1 MKQVF
6 NTVNYTIDKNGIVYK
21 NNIPIKLSINN
32 DGYYVVNLK
41 IDNKYKTYNVHRLV
55 ALHFI
60 PNPYNLPIVNHKD
73 ENKLNNNVDN
83 LEWCDYEYS
92 VNYGTRGKRS
102 GENMKNSKQR
112 SKPILQYTK
121 DLVFIKEFPSSNEI
135 QRELG
140 YLQSNILKCCKG
152 KYKQAYGYIWKY
164 KNI

>member
-1 MKQVF
+1 MKNIF
-6 NTVNYTIDKNGIVYK
+6 NTNEYQIDENGIIYK
-21 NNIPIKLSINN
+21 NNKPLKLSINCY
-32 DGYYVVNLK
+32 GYYVVNLK
-41 IDNKYKTYNVHRLV
+41 INGQYKTYNVHRLV
-55 ALHFI
+55 ALHYLNN
-60 PNPYNLPIVNHKD
+60 PNSLPIVNHKD
-73 ENKLNNNVDN
+73 ENKLNNKVEN

-102 GENMKNSKQR
+102 GETMKNSKQR

-121 DLVFIKEFPSSNEI
+121 DLVFVREFPSSNEI